1 MGKQWVGFQTATKPL
16 PGRTVVEQLE
26 FTVASAVDLIALLTT
41 RPGLERWLA
50 PITAFSSRLGGTID
64 FSDASGT
71 FGGSFTGVDVPHR
84 VVLVTER
91 HGDIAVS
98 LDVRS
103 EPVRFQ
109 ARVSRFVAEGV
120 DESVQRAVM
129 RAVVERLREEC
140 ARGR

>member
-1 MGKQWVGFQTATKPL
+1 MGKQWVGFQTATKPA
-16 PGRTVVEQLE
+16 PGRTVVEQCG
-26 FTVASAVDLIALLTT
+26 FTVASPVDLIALLTT

-50 PITAFSSRLGGTID
+50 PTTAFSSRLGGTLD

-71 FGGSFTGVDVPHR
+71 FGGSFTSIDVPHR

-91 HGDIAVS
+91 HGEIAVA

-103 EPVRFQ
+103 EPVRVD
-109 ARVSRFVAEGV
+109 ARVSRFVAAGD
-120 DESVQRAVM
+120 DESAQRVIM
-129 RAVVERLREEC
+129 RTAIERLREEC